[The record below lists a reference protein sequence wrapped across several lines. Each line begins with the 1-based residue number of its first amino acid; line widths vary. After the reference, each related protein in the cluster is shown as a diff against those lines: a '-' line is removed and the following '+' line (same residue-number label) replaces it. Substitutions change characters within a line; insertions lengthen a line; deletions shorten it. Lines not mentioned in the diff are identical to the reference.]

1 MKRIGIN
8 ILRFAIALYCVASST
23 GLVQQHE
30 HRHNRDTNQK
40 GSPTTPPSAESAST
54 LSRRTFGIMGSA
66 SLSSL
71 LIGGPSTYSA
81 RADPYNAFIPAGS
94 RMLQQRAT
102 IQRAEGWAT
111 NGPPQL
117 LTELGMSRIGTTSDD
132 SSSSRSISPLQGS
145 PSPFASRELYYPP
158 SFVGDW
164 NVTATLQQKIF
175 PYGPDF
181 VLSRSLVEGSPRNR
195 GEQVGDS
202 TSYVARYISANN
214 GEPQAIADRGFN
226 IVSMSRSY
234 KQSSPVIADS
244 IQWDS
249 TKDPTRL
256 SFQRESVT
264 ADMRP
269 VGPVKAEVYLT
280 ARKTEEL
287 LATTTNEDDERIF
300 ASDERS
306 RTVTLGTGSVTADD
320 CEIITEFRRI
330 DNDTIQAVSRFA
342 VYLTPNPNSMEGVLW
357 QQVNGKAV
365 AFYDYEMLMERK
377 KE

>member
-1 MKRIGIN
+1 
-8 ILRFAIALYCVASST
+8 
-23 GLVQQHE
+23 
-30 HRHNRDTNQK
+30 
-40 GSPTTPPSAESAST
+40 
-54 LSRRTFGIMGSA
+54 
-66 SLSSL
+66 
-71 LIGGPSTYSA
+71 
-81 RADPYNAFIPAGS
+81 
-94 RMLQQRAT
+94 MLQQRAT

-202 TSYVARYISANN
+202 TSYVAR
-214 GEPQAIADRGFN
+214 
-226 IVSMSRSY
+226 
-234 KQSSPVIADS
+234 SPVIADS

>member
-8 ILRFAIALYCVASST
+8 ILRFAIALYYVASST
-23 GLVQQHE
+23 GLVQKQNE
-30 HRHNRDTNQK
+30 HRHNRDTTNQK
-40 GSPTTPPSAESAST
+40 GAPKSSSTESS
-54 LSRRTFGIMGSA
+54 LSRRNFGIVGGA

-94 RMLQQRAT
+94 RMLQQRAM
-102 IQRAEGWAT
+102 IQQAEGWAT
-111 NGPPQL
+111 NGPPKL
-117 LTELGMSRIGTTSDD
+117 LTELGMSRISTTSDD
-132 SSSSRSISPLQGS
+132 SSSSRSIGPLQGS
-145 PSPFASRELYYPP
+145 PSPFAARELYYPP

-175 PYGPDF
+175 PFGKDF

-195 GEQVGDS
+195 AEQVGNT

-214 GEPQAIADRGFN
+214 GAPQAIADRGFN

-249 TKDPTRL
+249 SKDPTRL
-256 SFQRESVT
+256 TFQRESVT

-269 VGPVKAEVYLT
+269 VGPIKAEVYLT

-287 LATTTNEDDERIF
+287 AVPTSDDDLQRIF

-306 RTVTLGTGSVTADD
+306 RTITLGSGSVSADD

-330 DNDTIQAVSRFA
+330 DNDTIHAVSRFA

-357 QQVNGKAV
+357 QQIQGKAV